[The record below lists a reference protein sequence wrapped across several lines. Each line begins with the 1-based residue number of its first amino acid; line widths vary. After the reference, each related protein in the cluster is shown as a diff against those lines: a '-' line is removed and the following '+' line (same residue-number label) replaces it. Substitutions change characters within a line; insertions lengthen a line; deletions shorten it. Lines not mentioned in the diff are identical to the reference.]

1 MTTTHTT
8 TRLHVG
14 QGTTRGP
21 LTVFPVWTDAP
32 SLGSAHLTGSQA
44 PVDVA
49 ERAGSPAVDQLV
61 VTNRG
66 DRPVL
71 LLAGELLEGGM
82 QHRALTATTL
92 LPPQQPTV
100 LPVRCVEAGRWH
112 GGEAHRRRSRRAPL
126 SLIPHLQRADGQH
139 EVWRRVSRFCAVAG
153 PSATESLLDRLDAAS
168 SEPGRLP
175 SGLRPL
181 AGQRGLLVGIAGRP
195 AWLEVFGSG
204 RALAAHWP
212 GLLEAA
218 TLDALGR
225 PPVRTP
231 AALARAFAERVQR
244 TALPVQGAAGV
255 ARSFRGGDRIPVTD
269 VRWND
274 RTVHLSAVDLTHS
287 LQEA

>member
-1 MTTTHTT
+1 MTLSP

-14 QGTTRGP
+14 QGTTRSP

-32 SLGSAHLTGSQA
+32 SLGSAHSTGSDA

-49 ERAGSPAVDQLV
+49 ERSGSPAVDQLV

-92 LPPQQPTV
+92 LAPGTPTV
-100 LPVRCVEAGRWH
+100 LPVLCVEQGRWH

-126 SLIPHLQRADGQH
+126 SLLPHLERADGQH
-139 EVWRRVSRFCAVAG
+139 EVWRRVSRFGAVAG
-153 PSATESLLDRLDAAS
+153 PSATESLLDRLDAVTT
-168 SEPGRLP
+168 LT

-181 AGQRGLLVGIAGRP
+181 PGQRGLLVGIAGRP
-195 AWLEVFGSG
+195 AWLELFGST
-204 RALAAHWP
+204 RALAEHWT
-212 GLLEAA
+212 GLLDAA

-225 PPVRTP
+225 PASRTP
-231 AALARAFAERVQR
+231 AALARAFTERVESTPLTRTRSAGLGARWQGGGRIRVDGVRWHDR
-244 TALPVQGAAGV
+244 TA
-255 ARSFRGGDRIPVTD
+255 
-269 VRWND
+269 
-274 RTVHLSAVDLTHS
+274 HLSAYDLSHS